1 MQLGRSGIIYISVL
15 ESRLLN
21 GGFELWRITIENAE
35 SSLKQKFLTVTI
47 EFSYVKIESLLC
59 QKDCAS
65 LRGLEVSQ

>member
-1 MQLGRSGIIYISVL
+1 MEDNYY
-15 ESRLLN
+15 
-21 GGFELWRITIENAE
+21 AE

-47 EFSYVKIESLLC
+47 EFSYVKIESLLS